1 MSNTEN
7 TFPEALVTFHD
18 KLPPRWQVDIVEV
31 SCKFIFDDGY
41 NDDMGQK
48 VRIRAGESYTL
59 KSSYSGCCRSYITV
73 VKAKAFDGTDEDFV
87 SFDTATVEDGKC
99 GTLLSWYLVREQ
111 DKPQGATLSST
122 EKAAQISVQSI
133 QGAWSV
139 SGVAQ

>member
-48 VRIRAGESYTL
+48 VRIRAGESYTPQ
-59 KSSYSGCCRSYITV
+59 V
-73 VKAKAFDGTDEDFV
+73 
-87 SFDTATVEDGKC
+87 
-99 GTLLSWYLVREQ
+99 LLFWL
-111 DKPQGATLSST
+111 L
-122 EKAAQISVQSI
+122 QIVHYCSQSQSV
-133 QGAWSV
+133 
-139 SGVAQ
+139 